1 MDIKE
6 KIDKANEKAIEIFT
20 TARPTWVDVQL
31 AIDVIPGMTENTI
44 LVAGPPLA
52 VEDISPPVRTSIS
65 GALIYEGLASSLE
78 EAWKLVESGAVSI
91 GAAQDYDAACGA
103 AMALSA
109 HMHVIVCEDK
119 KYGGKG
125 YCAPHPGNFPNV
137 LRWGFYNDK
146 IQKDLEWFRDYY
158 CPALSETIRKHGG
171 IDLVNVLTKTAG
183 MGDENHN
190 RQPAASMY
198 MATQLIQTMMDC
210 TFPHKEEIVK
220 QYAANDRFFLHVM
233 MAGVESVVSS
243 IKGIPYSTVLTG
255 MGGNGVTFG
264 LQFAGTGRQWFTAD
278 APLIDG
284 LYLRPTYTAQDLLGY
299 LGDSCVTEIYGLGG
313 MSAIAGPGYV
323 CLTGGTFA
331 DAKQRTEDA
340 RAVSLGEHKFMAIPW
355 DDNKGIPVGIDM
367 RKVIG
372 LNILPTSHG
381 GGTLRCGGQG
391 TMGSAKL
398 PMECFKKGLEA
409 FSMKIRNE
417 G

>member
-6 KIDKANEKAIEIFT
+6 KIDKANEKSIEIFT
-20 TARPTWVDVQL
+20 SARPTWVDVQL
-31 AIDVIPGMTENTI
+31 AIDAIPGMTAKTV

-52 VEDISPPVRTSIS
+52 IEEISPPVRTSIS

-78 EAWKLVESGAVSI
+78 EAWHLVESRVVTI
-91 GAAQDYDAACGA
+91 GFAQDYDTACGA

-125 YCAPHPGNFPNV
+125 FCAPHPGNFPDV
-137 LRWGFYNDK
+137 LRWGFYNEK
-146 IQKDLEWFRDYY
+146 IQKDLEWFRDAY
-158 CPALSETIRKHGG
+158 CPALGEAIRKHGG
-171 IDLVNVLTKTAG
+171 IDLINVLSKTAG

-198 MATQLIQTMMDC
+198 MAMQLIQTMMDC
-210 TFPHKEEIVK
+210 NFSHKEEIVK

-243 IKGIPYSTVLTG
+243 IKGIPYSTVLTA

-264 LQFAGTGRQWFTAD
+264 LQFAGTGKQWFTAE
-278 APLIDG
+278 APLIEG

-313 MSAIAGPGYV
+313 MSAIAGPSYV
-323 CLTGGTFA
+323 CLTGATFA
-331 DAKQRTEDA
+331 DAKQRTDDA
-340 RAVSLGEHKFMAIPW
+340 RAVSLGEHKFVTIPW
-355 DDNKGIPVGIDM
+355 DDNKGLPVGIDM

-391 TMGSAKL
+391 TMGSVKL
-398 PMECFKKGLEA
+398 PMACFKKGLEA
-409 FSMKIRNE
+409 FTMKLRNE
-417 G
+417 E